1 MYGAAISFS
10 FGMYDAATSLNCS
23 MYDDVIL
30 LDY

>member
-10 FGMYDAATSLNCS
+10 FGMYGAATSLNCS